1 MTNITFARRGLRSA
15 GQTFDGDML
24 AGQVFAYTPWWER
37 LSRRE
42 GAPHYLAMLPSGRW
56 LPGVFFRRHDA
67 AEALRA
73 HCRLEQY
80 EDLDL
85 HEESP
90 LTA

>member
-1 MTNITFARRGLRSA
+1 MTTITTERHGLRSA
-15 GQTFDGDML
+15 EQTFDGDTL
-24 AGQVFAYTPWWER
+24 VGEVFAYWPLWER
-37 LSRRE
+37 LACRGRI
-42 GAPHYLAMLPSGRW
+42 PRYLAMLPSGRW

-85 HEESP
+85 YEDSP
-90 LTA
+90 LSA